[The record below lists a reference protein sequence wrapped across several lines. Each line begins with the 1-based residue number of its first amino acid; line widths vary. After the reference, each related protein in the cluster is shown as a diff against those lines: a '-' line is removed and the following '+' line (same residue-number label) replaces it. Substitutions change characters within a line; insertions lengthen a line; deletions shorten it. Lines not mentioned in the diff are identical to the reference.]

1 VLFAIA
7 CTCKNSFKN
16 RRMSSNETMTHG
28 TPSKKFKAAW
38 WLPGGHSQTLW
49 RRLSPPAGIAHH
61 RQRLELNDGDFIDI
75 DWAAGSGYEEHAS
88 ETIVVIL
95 HGLCGCSS
103 SPYVIA
109 LQALLANNNI
119 SSLAMN
125 FRGCSGEM
133 NRLARAYHSGV
144 SEDLDAV
151 FSKLIELH
159 PQRNFV
165 FVGYS
170 LGANVLLKWLGEMQS
185 HPRVK
190 KAVAV
195 STPFSLSN
203 CSRAMLQG
211 VSKFYGKYFV
221 RRLLADVAAK
231 QKHFEEIGDNAE
243 LQKIA
248 SLGEFRSISSIW
260 EFDDKITAP
269 LHGFLDAEDYY
280 ERCSSIGFIDSIQTD
295 TLLIQSSNDPMIPA
309 ASLPAKSSLNHNI
322 DFQLSTKGGHVGFIS
337 GEPRNW
343 LEHKILDFV
352 LAGC

>member
-1 VLFAIA
+1 MVMRS
-7 CTCKNSFKN
+7 TKT
-16 RRMSSNETMTHG
+16 RTHG
-28 TPSKKFKAAW
+28 ASIEEFKPAW

-49 RRLSPPAGIAHH
+49 RRLSPPAEINQH
-61 RQRLELNDGDFIDI
+61 RQRIELSDGDFIDI
-75 DWAAGSGYEEHAS
+75 DWSADIGHREAAG
-88 ETIVVIL
+88 ETIVFIL

-109 LQALLANNNI
+109 LQSLLAKNEI

-125 FRGCSGEM
+125 FRGCSGEI

-144 SEDLDAV
+144 SEDLDEV
-151 FSKLIELH
+151 FSRLIDLY
-159 PQRNFV
+159 PQRNFI

-170 LGANVLLKWLGEMQS
+170 LGANVLLKWLGEIQS
-185 HPRVK
+185 HARVK
-190 KAVAV
+190 KAIAV

-211 VSKFYGKYFV
+211 ASKFYGKYFV
-221 RRLLADVAAK
+221 YRLLGEFEDK
-231 QKHFEEIGDNAE
+231 QKRFEELGDKAE
-243 LQKIA
+243 LQKLT

-280 ERCSSIGFIDSIQTD
+280 DRCSSIGFIDSIKTD

-309 ASLPAKSSLNHNI
+309 ASLPQISSLAPNI
-322 DFQLSTKGGHVGFIS
+322 DFQLSAKGGHVGFIS
-337 GEPRNW
+337 GEPNNW
-343 LEHKILDFV
+343 LEFKILDFIQ
-352 LAGC
+352 A